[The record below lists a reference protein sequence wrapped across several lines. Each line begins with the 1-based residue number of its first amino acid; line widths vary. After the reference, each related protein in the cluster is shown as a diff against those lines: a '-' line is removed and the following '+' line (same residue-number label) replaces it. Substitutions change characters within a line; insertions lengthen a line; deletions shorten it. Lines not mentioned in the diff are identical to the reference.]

1 MPGPA
6 LVVGL
11 GNPGP
16 EYERTRHNLGFRVID
31 VLADRLGERL
41 KPAKGMRALVAEA
54 RDGDTRIILAKPTT
68 FMNASGGAVSEL
80 ARYYKVDPQNI
91 VIVHDELD
99 LPVAQLKVKRGGGDA
114 GHNGLKDITKAL
126 GTKEYARV
134 RIGIGRPPGRKQG
147 VDHVLQGFSKK
158 EQPDVDVAVE
168 QAADAALSVVNAG
181 VEAAQQRFHAGE
193 EKPPKPARAI
203 RKSVTVSAPI
213 DDVWEAWT
221 TVEGARTFFAPD
233 ARIELR
239 PGGAYEIYF
248 NLEEQPGNK
257 GSEGCKVLA
266 YRRPQFLVFSWNA
279 PPEIPA
285 LRKSKAKT
293 RVELQLEESGGKT
306 KVSLTHSGWGKGA
319 DWDECFRYFED
330 AWDLV
335 LSRLKASFESGPTD
349 WSKRS

>member
-11 GNPGP
+11 GNAGP

-31 VLADRLGERL
+31 VLADRLGARV

-54 RDGDTRIILAKPTT
+54 RDGDARIILAKPTT
-68 FMNASGGAVSEL
+68 FMNASGAAVSEL
-80 ARYYKVDPQNI
+80 ARYYKVAPRDV

-114 GHNGLKDITKAL
+114 GHNGLKDITKAI
-126 GTKEYARV
+126 GTNEYARV
-134 RIGIGRPPGRKQG
+134 RIGIGKPPGRKQG

-158 EQPDVDVAVE
+158 ERPDIDVAVE
-168 QAADAALSVVNAG
+168 QAADAALTVVNAG

-203 RKSVTVSAPI
+203 RKSVTVSAPV
-213 DDVWEAWT
+213 DDVWHAWT
-221 TVEGARTFFAPD
+221 TAEGARTFFAPD
-233 ARIELR
+233 ARIELK

-248 NLEEQPGNK
+248 NTEEQLGNK

-279 PPEIPA
+279 PPEIPT
-285 LRKSKAKT
+285 LRKKRAKT
-293 RVELQLEESGGKT
+293 RVEVRVEPAGEKT
-306 KVSLTHSGWGKGA
+306 EVTLTHSGWGKGA

>member
-31 VLADRLGERL
+31 VLADRLGARI

-54 RDGDTRIILAKPTT
+54 RDGDTRLILAKPTT
-68 FMNASGGAVSEL
+68 FMNASGAAVSEL
-80 ARYYKVDPQNI
+80 ARYYKIDPEN
-91 VIVHDELD
+91 VVVVHDELD

-126 GTKEYARV
+126 GTSEYARV
-134 RIGIGRPPGRKQG
+134 RIGIGKPPGRKQG

-158 EQPDVDVAVE
+158 EQTDVDVAIE
-168 QAADAALSVVNAG
+168 QAADAAVTVVNAG

-203 RKSVTVSAPI
+203 RKSVTVNAPREAVF
-213 DDVWEAWT
+213 DAWT

-233 ARIELR
+233 ARIELK
-239 PGGAYEIYF
+239 PGGVYELYF
-248 NLEEQPGNK
+248 NLDELPGDR
-257 GSEGCKVLA
+257 GSEGCKILA

-279 PPEIPA
+279 PPEIPT
-285 LRKSKAKT
+285 LRKKRAKT
-293 RVELQLEESGGKT
+293 RVEIRLEESGDKT
-306 KVSLTHSGWGKGA
+306 EVTLTHSGWGKGA
-319 DWDECFRYFED
+319 DWDECFRYFEA

-335 LSRLKASFESGPTD
+335 LSRLKASFETRPLD
-349 WSKRS
+349 WSSIQ

>member
-16 EYERTRHNLGFRVID
+16 EYERTRHNLGFLVVD
-31 VLADRLGERL
+31 VLAARLGARI

-68 FMNASGGAVSEL
+68 FMNASGAAVAEL
-80 ARYYKVDPQNI
+80 SRYYKIPPENV

-99 LPVAQLKVKRGGGDA
+99 LPVAALKVKQGGGDA

-126 GTKEYARV
+126 GTNNYARV
-134 RIGIGRPPGRKQG
+134 RIGIGKPPGRKQG

-158 EQPDVDVAVE
+158 DQPAIDISVE
-168 QAADAALSVVNAG
+168 QAADAALTVVNAG

-193 EKPPKPARAI
+193 EKPPKETRAI
-203 RKSVTVSAPI
+203 RKNVTVNAPREKVF
-213 DDVWEAWT
+213 DAWT

-233 ARIELR
+233 AHIELK
-239 PGGAYEIYF
+239 PGGAYELYF
-248 NLEEQPGNK
+248 NPDEQPGDR

-279 PPEIPA
+279 PPEIPS
-285 LRKSKAKT
+285 LRKKRAKT
-293 RVELQLEESGGKT
+293 RVEVRLEEASDKT
-306 KVSLTHSGWGKGA
+306 EVSLTHSGWGKGA
-319 DWDECFRYFED
+319 DWDECFAYFED

-335 LSRLKASFESGPTD
+335 LSRLRASFDTGPID
-349 WSKRS
+349 WSAR